1 MQLFIQGLISLCNPL
16 CMGLIFAG
24 VVVGIIFGSMPGLSA
39 TMAVAL
45 FLPITYGMEAIPS
58 FALMMGLY
66 IGAVSGGLITAI
78 LIKIPGTPSSV
89 ATCWDGNPMV
99 QRGEGMKALGS
110 GIVFSF
116 LGTVLSILALIFIA
130 PTLAKIATSFGFFEY
145 FAVSFFSLTMISTL
159 ASGSMIKGLFS
170 GVLGFMFATVGI
182 APIDATVR
190 FTFGYKGLMGGFSTL
205 PVLIGLFAVAEL
217 LNAAQQAKFDN
228 GFTITAPNT
237 KGVKGFGFSM
247 KEFREQLPNFFRSSL
262 IGIGIGI
269 LPGIGGGTSN
279 ILAYVVAKN
288 QSKHPE
294 LFGTGIMDG
303 VVASESS
310 NNASIGGAMIPLL
323 TLGIPGDA
331 VTAILL
337 GGFTLHELTPG
348 PLLFTDHADLVYAI
362 FAAMVIA
369 SVMMIL
375 VEFYGLRIFVKI
387 LAVPKHVLLAVV
399 FTLCAVGA
407 YGNSSRVFDVGA
419 VLLFGVIGYMFSCF
433 NIPSAPFILGFILG
447 GTAETYLR
455 RGLMLS
461 KGNWMPFIT
470 KPISC
475 TFIILSLCVI
485 GFTVYRELHA
495 YYSRKKQ
502 TATK

>member
-1 MQLFIQGLISLCNPL
+1 MELFILGLAKLCNPL
-16 CMGLIFAG
+16 CMGLIFGG

-39 TMAVAL
+39 TMAIAL

-78 LIKIPGTPSSV
+78 LIRIPGTPSSV
-89 ATCWDGNPMV
+89 ATCWDGHPMV
-99 QRGEGMKALGS
+99 QKGEGMKALGS

-116 LGTVLSILALIFIA
+116 LGTILSILALVFIA

-170 GVLGFMFATVGI
+170 GVLGFMFSTVGI

-190 FTFGYKGLMGGFSTL
+190 FTFGQKSLMGGFSTL
-205 PVLIGLFAVAEL
+205 PVLIGLFAVSEL

-228 GFTITAPNT
+228 GFTITPPNT
-237 KGVKGFGFSM
+237 RGVKGFGFSM
-247 KEFREQLPNFFRSSL
+247 KEFRGQLPNFFRSSL

-279 ILAYVVAKN
+279 ILSYVVAKN
-288 QSKHPE
+288 RSKTPE
-294 LFGTGIMDG
+294 LFGTGIIDG
-303 VVASESS
+303 VVASESA

-331 VTAILL
+331 CTAILL

-348 PLLFTDHADLVYAI
+348 PLLFEKHADLVYSI

-369 SVMMIL
+369 SVIMIL
-375 VEFYGLRIFVKI
+375 VEFYGLRLFVKV
-387 LAVPKHVLLAVV
+387 LAIPKHIMLAVV

-407 YGNSSRVFDVGA
+407 YGNSSRVFDIGA
-419 VLLFGVIGYMFSCF
+419 VLLFGVVGYMFTCF
-433 NIPSAPFILGFILG
+433 KIPTAPFILGFILG
-447 GTAETYLR
+447 RTAETYLR

-461 KGNWMPFIT
+461 KGDWSPFIT

-475 TFIILSLCVI
+475 AFIILSIGVI
-485 GFTVYRELHA
+485 VFTAYRELHG
-495 YYSRKKQ
+495 YYSKRKKSV
-502 TATK
+502 

>member
-1 MQLFIQGLISLCNPL
+1 MALFIQGFSDLLNPL
-16 CMGLIFAG
+16 CLGLIFAG
-24 VVVGIIFGSMPGLSA
+24 VVVGIVFGSMPGLSA
-39 TMAVAL
+39 TMAIAL

-66 IGAVSGGLITAI
+66 IGAISGGLITAI

-99 QRGEGMKALGS
+99 KKGEGMKALGV

-116 LGTVLSILALIFIA
+116 LGTIFSILALVFIA

-145 FAVSFFSLTMISTL
+145 FAVSFFSLTMISSL
-159 ASGSMIKGLFS
+159 SSGSMVKGLFS
-170 GVLGFMFATVGI
+170 GVLGFMFSTVGI
-182 APIDATVR
+182 APIDATAR
-190 FTFGYKGLMGGFSTL
+190 FTFGVKSLMGGFSTL
-205 PVLIGLFAVAEL
+205 PVLIGLFAVTEVL
-217 LNAAQQAKFDN
+217 TAAQQARYDK
-228 GFTITAPNT
+228 GFEVTAPNT
-237 KGVKGFGFSM
+237 KGVKGYGFSM
-247 KEFREQLPNFFRSSL
+247 KEFRSQIPNYFRSSL

-269 LPGIGGGTSN
+269 LPGIGAGTSN
-279 ILAYVVAKN
+279 ILSYIVAKN

-294 LFGTGIMDG
+294 LFGTGIIDG
-303 VVASESS
+303 VVASEAA

-348 PLLFTDHADLVYAI
+348 PLLFTNHADLVYSI
-362 FAAMVIA
+362 FAAMFI
-369 SVMMIL
+369 SSIIMLI
-375 VEFYGLRIFVKI
+375 VEFYGLRLFVKV
-387 LAVPKHVLLAVV
+387 LAIPKNVLLAVV

-407 YGNSSRVFDVGA
+407 YGNSSRVFDIGA
-419 VLLFGVIGYMFSCF
+419 ILVFGIIGYMFSSF
-433 NIPSAPFILGFILG
+433 HIPVAPFILGFILG
-447 GTAETYLR
+447 GKAETYLR

-461 KGNWMPFIT
+461 DGDWSPFLT

-475 TFIILSLCVI
+475 VFIILSVGVI
-485 GFTVYRELHA
+485 LLTIYKEAKAYRIA
-495 YYSRKKQ
+495 RKQ
-502 TATK
+502 RS

>member
-1 MQLFIQGLISLCNPL
+1 MQLFIDGLIAMCNPL
-16 CMGLIFAG
+16 CMGLIFMG
-24 VVVGIIFGSMPGLSA
+24 VVVGIVFGSMPGLSA

-45 FLPITYGMEAIPS
+45 FLPITYSMEPIPS

-66 IGAVSGGLITAI
+66 IGAISGGLITAI

-116 LGTVLSILALIFIA
+116 LGTILSILALVFIA
-130 PTLAKIATSFGFFEY
+130 PQLAKLATSFGFFEY

-190 FTFGYKGLMGGFSTL
+190 FTFGTKGLMGGFSTL
-205 PVLIGLFAVAEL
+205 PVLIGLFAVSEL

-237 KGVKGFGFSM
+237 KGIKGFGFSM
-247 KEFREQLPNFFRSSL
+247 KEFWGQMPNFFRSSA

-279 ILAYVVAKN
+279 ILAYVVAKK

-337 GGFTLHELTPG
+337 GGFTMHELTPG
-348 PLLFTDHADLVYAI
+348 PLLFTEHADFVYAI

-369 SVMMIL
+369 SVIMIL
-375 VEFYGLRIFVKI
+375 VEFYGLRVFLKI

-407 YGNSSRVFDVGA
+407 YGNSSRVFDIGA
-419 VLLFGVIGYMFSCF
+419 VLLFGVIGYMFTCF
-433 NIPSAPFILGFILG
+433 KIPSAPFILGFILG
-447 GTAETYLR
+447 RTSETYLR
-455 RGLMLS
+455 RALMLS
-461 KGNWMPFIT
+461 KGDWTPFLT
-470 KPISC
+470 KPIA
-475 TFIILSLCVI
+475 CVFMVMAALVI
-485 GFTVYRELHA
+485 FFTIYRELKA
-495 YYSRKKQ
+495 YVSKKSSK
-502 TATK
+502 A